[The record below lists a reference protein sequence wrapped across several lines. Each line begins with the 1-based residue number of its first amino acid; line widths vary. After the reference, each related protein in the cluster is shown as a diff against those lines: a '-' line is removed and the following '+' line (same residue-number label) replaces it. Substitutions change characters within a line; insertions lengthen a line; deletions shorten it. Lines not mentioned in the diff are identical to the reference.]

1 MCRINNMWWR
11 YRTIRARVNSL
22 RAKLKC
28 THCFTWHRGRLRRHY
43 QPRRLSSQV
52 EVELVDRRGKRPLLP
67 KSSSQTLISKHR
79 MKQPEIR
86 VWKSICTQ
94 PGSFNNQEAIA
105 VIQTQL
111 RSSRYHLSLTGTSCS
126 HLPLTRMTI
135 IFWSSNRHSLQRAH
149 HQLTNSIIL
158 RHLWKARLVS

>member
-1 MCRINNMWWR
+1 MWWR
-11 YRTIRARVNSL
+11 YRTIRARESSL

-43 QPRRLSSQV
+43 QPRRRSSQV
-52 EVELVDRRGKRPLLP
+52 EVDLVERRGKRPLLQ

-79 MKQPEIR
+79 MKQADIR

-94 PGSFNNQEAIA
+94 LGSLNSQGAIA
-105 VIQTQL
+105 ATQTQL

-135 IFWSSNRHSLQRAH
+135 IFWSSNRHSLQLAH
-149 HQLTNSIIL
+149 HRLTNSIIL
-158 RHLWKARLVS
+158 RRLWKARLVL